1 MGITDE
7 VVQAQRREPILWHTR
22 LTAPGDPVSA
32 RNRPGE
38 SPFEAATP
46 QSTREAEESEEETDK
61 AFRAPDSF
69 SVLRAISPSCPAG
82 FFLSLG
88 CFPSQRAGEEDGAI
102 QWHTL
107 YRPHSTQRLSPRGAT
122 KDHVGVAPIGSSR
135 QSDLCSGITSFLRV
149 QSVSCLPQS
158 VGHALASPGLRIATV
173 ETRCSMLPCRLLFV
187 NWAT

>member
-1 MGITDE
+1 MMQHIVDMIGWRTRFNI
-7 VVQAQRREPILWHTR
+7 WHTR
-22 LTAPGDPVSA
+22 LTAPGDLVSA

-46 QSTREAEESEEETDK
+46 QSTRGAEESEEETDK

-69 SVLRAISPSCPAG
+69 SVLRAISPCCPAG

-88 CFPSQRAGEEDGAI
+88 CFPSQPAGEEDGAI

-107 YRPHSTQRLSPRGAT
+107 YRPHSTQRFVTQRRDERPRRGRAEWIEQAVRPVFG
-122 KDHVGVAPIGSSR
+122 HSS
-135 QSDLCSGITSFLRV
+135 LRV

-158 VGHALASPGLRIATV
+158 VGPALASPALRIATV